1 MSKKKTENQQFA
13 PATPPCR
20 KKVRWWMIAAVV
32 LVAAVLTVVLWPGK
46 ISTEV
51 SDMLAVWLW
60 PGKIST
66 EVSDEL
72 DACIVSTLRSVHYS
86 NHTDTKYPVVAY
98 TPLSVEQKG
107 NTTTVYGVMMYREYT
122 CTIGGELRQWASANE
137 AFVLT
142 AEKTAKG
149 YKAVDC
155 WWPESGA
162 EYVYSIMDKFPRRV
176 REDAVNA
183 QQYVSA
189 HEAAC
194 EAEVKRNVA
203 AADKYMVLESEA
215 KNLRLAY
222 CANTKGAYIIFGAGY
237 NTDGTYTAEDGKA
250 VFTFGKCTL
259 TFKVKE
265 NTLVYDAAASVNV
278 PNEWQT
284 IGENEYL
291 TDGAVFAPEGDAPST
306 PEKPKHTAPV
316 GATVT
321 VTNQNWMSE
330 TDLRE
335 MFGQYVP
342 STYFETENPKYLPV
356 RPIESREQLD
366 RFIATYADGW
376 TDLKAE
382 NFAQFDE
389 AFFKNNYLLLTYYRD
404 GMAASEPK
412 VSEYVYVQD
421 GTSLWLSV
429 RLEVTQ
435 PAEGDT
441 VVGQWLLFSGI
452 AKEDYKK
459 ATGLE
464 AYVEKTITKT
474 NADSVSDFTLT
485 GIVKEVDGRAMLLEC
500 VGDSQFATVWV
511 ELGNAELDPMVGET
525 YIVTYEDFVMPSLP
539 PRITA
544 VTITKN

>member
-1 MSKKKTENQQFA
+1 MSKKKTENQQIA

-20 KKVRWWMIAAVV
+20 KKVRWWIIVVAVV
-32 LVAAVLTVVLWPGK
+32 LAVAAAVLT
-46 ISTEV
+46 
-51 SDMLAVWLW
+51 VWLW

-86 NHTDTKYPVVAY
+86 SHTDTKYPAVAY

-107 NTTTVYGVMMYREYT
+107 NTATVYGVMMYREYT
-122 CTIGGELRQWASANE
+122 CTVSGELRVWASANE

-142 AEKTAKG
+142 AKKTAKG

-155 WWPESGA
+155 WWPKNGA
-162 EYVYSIMDKFPRRV
+162 EYVDSIMDKFPRRV
-176 REDAVNA
+176 RTDAVDA
-183 QQYVSA
+183 QRYVSA

-194 EAEVKRNVA
+194 EAEVKRNVT
-203 AADKYMVLESEA
+203 AADKYVVLESEA

-222 CANTKGAYIIFGAGY
+222 CANTKGSYIIFGGGY
-237 NTDGTYTAEDGKA
+237 TTDGTYVSEDGKA
-250 VFTFGKCTL
+250 VFTFGKCAL
-259 TFKVKE
+259 TFKVQE

-284 IGENEYL
+284 IGENKYL
-291 TDGAVFAPEGDAPST
+291 TDGVAFAPEGDAPST
-306 PEKPKHTAPV
+306 PETPKNTAPV

-335 MFGQYVP
+335 MFGQYMP
-342 STYFETENPKYLPV
+342 STYFDSADPKYLPV
-356 RPIESREQLD
+356 RPIETRSQLD
-366 RFIATYADGW
+366 GFLATYGDSW
-376 TDLKAE
+376 IDLTAE

-389 AFFKNNYLLLTYYRD
+389 AFFENNYLMLTYYRN
-404 GMAASEPK
+404 GMADSEPK
-412 VSEYVYVQD
+412 ISEYVYVQD

-429 RLEVTQ
+429 RLEVTE
-435 PAEGDT
+435 PAVGDT

-464 AYVEKTITKT
+464 AYVEKTITQT

-485 GIVKEVDGRAMLLEC
+485 GMVKEVDGRAMLLEC
-500 VGDSQFATVWV
+500 EGNSQFSTVWV
-511 ELGNAELDPMVGET
+511 ELGQAELDPMVGESYT
-525 YIVTYEDFVMPSLP
+525 VTYEDVVMPSLP

-544 VTITKN
+544 VTVTKP